1 MDYVKFAIEE
11 WNRNMENYN
20 SIKEKEDVIKLMT
33 KNLQNI
39 NRKIIEE
46 NNIRY
51 EAFELPIYV

>member
-1 MDYVKFAIEE
+1 MFSVEK
-11 WNRNMENYN
+11 WNRDMEDFD